1 MSKENWSLQKGS
13 KMAGRV
19 VVTGLGA
26 VCAIGKNKD
35 EYWKNLIQ
43 GKCGIDKIDLFD
55 TKEHR
60 TQTGAQ
66 IKDFHPEKYIF
77 SKKLRR
83 MSRTDRMGVIAAQ
96 EAIRDSGLELGMENK
111 ERIGVLLGAGAG
123 GMFEAEEYHRT
134 LLSKGRKKAK
144 PSLLIS
150 HPPCVTTDYIAEEF
164 GLRGPRSTIV
174 TACSSSA
181 TAIGYAADLI
191 KDGKANII
199 ITGGSD
205 ALCQLTYSG
214 FNSMRVVDKDRCR
227 PFDKNRTGLSLGE
240 SAGILTLEELEHAED
255 RNAKIYCEFLGY
267 GLSGDAYHMTAPHP
281 KAKGAIQA
289 IREAL
294 KDAGIKSEEV
304 DHINAH
310 GTATPFNDE
319 TETLAIKKVFEE
331 KAYQIPVSSTKS
343 MVGHCLGAA
352 GGIEAVAT
360 ALAIRNSM
368 VPPTANYETRDP
380 QCDLD
385 YVPGKARK
393 KQIRVV
399 LSNSFAFGGN
409 NTVLVFGKCKE

>member
-1 MSKENWSLQKGS
+1 
-13 KMAGRV
+13 MAKRV

-35 EYWKNLIQ
+35 EYWKSLLD

-66 IKDFHPEKYIF
+66 VKDFHPEKYIS
-77 SKKLRR
+77 SKKLKR
-83 MSRTDRMGVIAAQ
+83 MSRTDRLGIIAAQ
-96 EAIRDSGLELGMENK
+96 EAIRDSGLDLEKENK
-111 ERIGVLLGAGAG
+111 EKIGVLLGAGAG
-123 GMFEAEEYHRT
+123 GMFEAEEYHRA
-134 LLSKGRKKAK
+134 LLIKSRSKAK

-150 HPPCVTTDYIAEEF
+150 HPPCVTTDYIAKEF

-181 TAIGYAADLI
+181 TSIGYAADLI
-191 KDGKANII
+191 RNGKADIMV
-199 ITGGSD
+199 TGGSD

-240 SAGILTLEELEHAED
+240 SAGILILEELEYAKN
-255 RNAKIYCEFLGY
+255 RGAKIYCEFLGY
-267 GLSGDAYHMTAPHP
+267 GLSGDAYHMTRPHQE
-281 KAKGAIQA
+281 ARGAIQA
-289 IREAL
+289 LREAL
-294 KDAGIKSEEV
+294 RDVGIKPEEV
-304 DHINAH
+304 DYINAH

-319 TETLAIKKVFEE
+319 TETLAIKEVFGER
-331 KAYQIPVSSTKS
+331 AYKIPVSSTKS

-360 ALAIRNSM
+360 ALAITNNM
-368 VPPTANYETRDP
+368 IPPTANYEIRDP

-385 YVPGKARK
+385 YVPDKARK
-393 KQIRVV
+393 KEIGVAF
-399 LSNSFAFGGN
+399 SNSFAFGGN
-409 NTVLVFGKCKE
+409 NTVLALGKYKE

>member
-1 MSKENWSLQKGS
+1 
-13 KMAGRV
+13 MARRV
-19 VVTGLGA
+19 VVSGLGA
-26 VCAIGKNKD
+26 VCAIGKNKE
-35 EYWKNLIQ
+35 EYWKNLIE
-43 GKCGIDKIDLFD
+43 GKCGISKIDLFD

-66 IKDFHPEKYIF
+66 VKDFHPEKYIP
-77 SKKLRR
+77 SKKLKR
-83 MSRTDRMGVIAAQ
+83 MSRTDRLGIIAAQ
-96 EAIRDSGLELGMENK
+96 EAIGDSEIDLEKEDR

-123 GMFEAEEYHRT
+123 GMFEAEEYHRA
-134 LLSKGRKKAK
+134 LLTKGRRKPR

-150 HPPCVTTDYIAEEF
+150 HPPCVTTDYIAKEF

-181 TAIGYAADLI
+181 TSIGHAADLI
-191 KDGKANII
+191 KDEKALVM

-214 FNSMRVVDKDRCR
+214 FNSMRVVDKNICR

-240 SAGILTLEELEHAED
+240 SAGILVLEELEHAKNRGAE
-255 RNAKIYCEFLGY
+255 IYCEFLGY
-267 GLSGDAYHMTAPHP
+267 ALSGDAHHMTAPHP
-281 KAKGAIQA
+281 EARGAIQA

-294 KDAGIKSEEV
+294 KDAKIKPKDV
-304 DHINAH
+304 DYINAH

-319 TETLAIKKVFEE
+319 IETLAIKEVFEE
-331 KAYQIPVSSTKS
+331 RAYQIPVSSTKS

-352 GGIEAVAT
+352 GAIEAVAT
-360 ALAIRNSM
+360 ALAIKNNM
-368 VPPTANYETRDP
+368 TPPTANYETKDP

-393 KQIRVV
+393 KEIKVA

-409 NTVLVFGKCKE
+409 NTVLVFGKYEN

>member
-1 MSKENWSLQKGS
+1 MK
-13 KMAGRV
+13 RV

-35 EYWKNLIQ
+35 EYWKNLIR
-43 GKCGIDKIDLFD
+43 GKCGIGKIDLFD

-66 IKDFHPEKYIF
+66 VKDFHPEKYIPA
-77 SKKLRR
+77 KKLRR
-83 MSRTDRMGVIAAQ
+83 MSRTDKLATIAAQ
-96 EAIRDSGLELGMENK
+96 EALRNSGLDLEQENK
-111 ERIGVLLGAGAG
+111 ERVGVLLGAGAG
-123 GMFEAEEYHRT
+123 GMFEAEEYHRA
-134 LLSKGRKKAK
+134 LLTKGQRRPR

-181 TAIGYAADLI
+181 TSIGYAADLI
-191 KDGKANII
+191 RDGRALAM

-214 FNSMRVVDKDRCR
+214 FNSMRVVDKDKCR

-240 SAGILTLEELEHAED
+240 SAGILILEEMEHAKN
-255 RNAKIYCEFLGY
+255 RGAKIYCEFLGY

-281 KAKGAIQA
+281 KGRGAIQA

-294 KDAGIKSEEV
+294 SDAGIEPGEV
-304 DHINAH
+304 DYINAH

-319 TETLAIKKVFEE
+319 TETLAIKEVFG
-331 KAYQIPVSSTKS
+331 KRAYQIPVSSTKS

-352 GGIEAVAT
+352 GGIEAVAV
-360 ALAIRNSM
+360 ALTIKDNII
-368 VPPTANYETRDP
+368 PPTASYKTKDS
-380 QCDLD
+380 QCDLN
-385 YVPGKARK
+385 YVPDKARK
-393 KQIRVV
+393 QEINVA

-409 NTVLVFGKCKE
+409 NTVLAFGKYVSS

>member
-1 MSKENWSLQKGS
+1 VAKK
-13 KMAGRV
+13 V

-26 VCAIGKNKD
+26 ICAIGKNKD

-43 GKCGIDKIDLFD
+43 GKCGIGKIDLFN

-66 IKDFHPEKYIF
+66 IKDFHPEKYIS

-83 MSRTDRMGVIAAQ
+83 MSRTDRLGVIAAQ
-96 EAIRDSGLELGMENK
+96 EALRNSGLDLKK
-111 ERIGVLLGAGAG
+111 ESKEKIGVLLGAGAG
-123 GMFEAEEYHRT
+123 GMFEAEEYHRI
-134 LLSKGRKKAK
+134 LLTKGQRKAK

-150 HPPCVTTDYIAEEF
+150 HPPCVTTDYIAKEF

-181 TAIGYAADLI
+181 TSVGYAADLI
-191 KDGKANII
+191 KDEKAIVM

-240 SAGILTLEELEHAED
+240 AAGILVLEELEHALV
-255 RNAKIYCEFLGY
+255 RKAKIYCEFLGY
-267 GLSGDAYHMTAPHP
+267 GLSGDAYHMTTPHP

-294 KDAGIKSEEV
+294 RDARIKPEEV
-304 DHINAH
+304 DYINAH

-319 TETLAIKKVFEE
+319 TETLAIKEVFGER
-331 KAYQIPVSSTKS
+331 AYRIPVSSTKS

-360 ALAIRNSM
+360 ALAIKNNM
-368 VPPTANYETRDP
+368 IPPTANYETKDP

-393 KQIRVV
+393 KEIRVV
-399 LSNSFAFGGN
+399 LSNSFAFAGN
-409 NTVLVFGKCKE
+409 NTVLAFGKYVENRKVE

>member
-1 MSKENWSLQKGS
+1 
-13 KMAGRV
+13 MARRV

-35 EYWKNLIQ
+35 EYWKNLIR
-43 GKCGIDKIDLFD
+43 GKCGIGKIDLFD

-66 IKDFHPEKYIF
+66 VKDFHPEKYIPA
-77 SKKLRR
+77 KKLKR
-83 MSRTDRMGVIAAQ
+83 MSRTDKLATIAAQ
-96 EAIRDSGLELGMENK
+96 EALRDSGLDLEKENK
-111 ERIGVLLGAGAG
+111 ERAGVLLGAGAG
-123 GMFEAEEYHRT
+123 GMFEAEEYHRA
-134 LLSKGRKKAK
+134 LLTKGQRR
-144 PSLLIS
+144 PRSSLLIS

-181 TAIGYAADLI
+181 TSIGYAADLI
-191 KDGKANII
+191 RDGRALAM

-214 FNSMRVVDKDRCR
+214 FNSMRVVDKDKCR

-240 SAGILTLEELEHAED
+240 SAGILILEEMEHAKD
-255 RNAKIYCEFLGY
+255 RGAKIYCEFLGY

-281 KAKGAIQA
+281 KGRGAIQA

-294 KDAGIKSEEV
+294 RDAEIEPGEV
-304 DHINAH
+304 DYINAH

-319 TETLAIKKVFEE
+319 TETLAIKEVFG
-331 KAYQIPVSSTKS
+331 KRAYQIPVSSTKS

-352 GGIEAVAT
+352 GGIEAVAV
-360 ALAIRNSM
+360 ALTIKDNII
-368 VPPTANYETRDP
+368 PPTASYKTKDP
-380 QCDLD
+380 QCDLN
-385 YVPGKARK
+385 YVPDKARK
-393 KQIRVV
+393 QEIKVA

-409 NTVLVFGKCKE
+409 NTVLAFGKYVASEQ

>member
-1 MSKENWSLQKGS
+1 MTK
-13 KMAGRV
+13 RV

-26 VCAIGKNKD
+26 VCAIGKNKE
-35 EYWKNLIQ
+35 EYWKNLIE
-43 GKCGIDKIDLFD
+43 GKCGISKIDLFD

-66 IKDFHPEKYIF
+66 VKDFHPEKYIP
-77 SKKLRR
+77 SKKLKR
-83 MSRTDRMGVIAAQ
+83 MSRTDKLATIAAQ
-96 EAIRDSGLELGMENK
+96 EAIKDSGLDLEK
-111 ERIGVLLGAGAG
+111 EGKKRIGVLLGAGAG

-134 LLSKGRKKAK
+134 LLTKGPRRAR

-150 HPPCVTTDYIAEEF
+150 HPPCVTTDYIAKEF
-164 GLRGPRSTIV
+164 SLKGPRSTIV

-181 TAIGYAADLI
+181 TSIGYAADLI
-191 KDGKANII
+191 RDGKVLVMV
-199 ITGGSD
+199 TGGSD

-240 SAGILTLEELEHAED
+240 SAGILILEELEHAKN
-255 RNAKIYCEFLGY
+255 RSAKIYCEFLGY

-281 KAKGAIQA
+281 KGKGAIQA
-289 IREAL
+289 IREAM
-294 KDAGIKSEEV
+294 KDAGIKPEEV
-304 DHINAH
+304 DYINAH

-319 TETLAIKKVFEE
+319 TETLAIKEVFG
-331 KAYQIPVSSTKS
+331 KRAYKIPVSSTKS

-352 GGIEAVAT
+352 GGIEAVAVS
-360 ALAIRNSM
+360 LAIKNSM
-368 VPPTANYETRDP
+368 IPPTANYETKDP

-393 KQIRVV
+393 KEIRVT
-399 LSNSFAFGGN
+399 LSNSFAFAGN
-409 NTVLVFGKCKE
+409 NTVLVFERYVESRRVK

>member
-1 MSKENWSLQKGS
+1 MN
-13 KMAGRV
+13 RV
-19 VVTGLGA
+19 VITGLGA
-26 VCAIGKNKD
+26 VCAIGKNKE
-35 EYWKNLIQ
+35 EYWKNLIE
-43 GKCGIDKIDLFD
+43 GKCGINKIALFD

-66 IKDFHPEKYIF
+66 VKNFHPEKYIS
-77 SKKLRR
+77 SKKLKR
-83 MSRTDRMGVIAAQ
+83 MSRTDRMGIIAAQ
-96 EAIRDSGLELGMENK
+96 EAIGDSEIDLEK
-111 ERIGVLLGAGAG
+111 ESKEKIGVLLGAGAG
-123 GMFEAEEYHRT
+123 GMFEAEEYHRA
-134 LLSKGRKKAK
+134 LLTKEPKKAR

-150 HPPCVTTDYIAEEF
+150 HPPCVTTDYIAKEF

-181 TAIGYAADLI
+181 TSIGYAADLV
-191 KDGKANII
+191 KDGKATIM

-240 SAGILTLEELEHAED
+240 SAGILILEELEHAKN
-255 RNAKIYCEFLGY
+255 RGAKIYCEFLGY
-267 GLSGDAYHMTAPHP
+267 GLSGDAYHMTTPHP
-281 KAKGAIQA
+281 KGKGAIRA

-294 KDAGIKSEEV
+294 RDAGVKPEDV
-304 DHINAH
+304 NYINAH

-319 TETLAIKKVFEE
+319 TETRAIKEVFKER
-331 KAYQIPVSSTKS
+331 AYQIPVSSTKS

-352 GGIEAVAT
+352 GGIEAVAVS
-360 ALAIRNSM
+360 LAIRNNM
-368 VPPTANYETRDP
+368 IPPTTNYETNDP

-393 KQIRVV
+393 KEINIA

-409 NTVLVFGKCKE
+409 NTVLVFGKYEN

>member
-1 MSKENWSLQKGS
+1 MN
-13 KMAGRV
+13 RV
-19 VVTGLGA
+19 VITGLGA
-26 VCAIGKNKD
+26 VCAIGKNKE
-35 EYWKNLIQ
+35 EYWKNLIE
-43 GKCGIDKIDLFD
+43 GKCGIDRIDLFD

-66 IKDFHPEKYIF
+66 VKDFHPEKYIS
-77 SKKLRR
+77 SKKLKR
-83 MSRTDRMGVIAAQ
+83 MSRTDRLGIIAAQ
-96 EAIRDSGLELGMENK
+96 EAIRDSGLNWKKENR

-123 GMFEAEEYHRT
+123 GMFEAEEYHRV
-134 LLSKGRKKAK
+134 LLTKGPNKTR
-144 PSLLIS
+144 PTLLIS
-150 HPPCVTTDYIAEEF
+150 HPPCVTTDYIAKEF

-181 TAIGYAADLI
+181 TSIGYAADLV
-191 KDGKANII
+191 KDGRADIMV
-199 ITGGSD
+199 TGGSD

-240 SAGILTLEELEHAED
+240 SAGILILEELEHAKN
-255 RNAKIYCEFLGY
+255 RGAKIYCEFLGY
-267 GLSGDAYHMTAPHP
+267 GLSGDAYHMTTPHP
-281 KAKGAIQA
+281 KGKGAIQA

-294 KDAGIKSEEV
+294 RDAGVKPEDV
-304 DHINAH
+304 GYINAH

-319 TETLAIKKVFEE
+319 TETRAIKEVFKER
-331 KAYQIPVSSTKS
+331 AYQIPVSSTKS

-352 GGIEAVAT
+352 GGIEAVAVS
-360 ALAIRNSM
+360 LAIRNNM
-368 VPPTANYETRDP
+368 IPPTTNYETNDP

-393 KQIRVV
+393 KEINIA

-409 NTVLVFGKCKE
+409 NTVLVFGKYVSSEQ

>member
-1 MSKENWSLQKGS
+1 MN
-13 KMAGRV
+13 RV
-19 VVTGLGA
+19 VITGLGA
-26 VCAIGKNKD
+26 VCAIGKNKE
-35 EYWKNLIQ
+35 EYWKNLIE
-43 GKCGIDKIDLFD
+43 GKCGINKIALFD

-66 IKDFHPEKYIF
+66 VKDFHPEKYIS
-77 SKKLRR
+77 SKKLKR
-83 MSRTDRMGVIAAQ
+83 MSRTDRMGIIAAQ
-96 EAIRDSGLELGMENK
+96 EAIGDSEIDLEK
-111 ERIGVLLGAGAG
+111 ESKEKIGVLLGAGAG
-123 GMFEAEEYHRT
+123 GMFEAEEYHRA
-134 LLSKGRKKAK
+134 LLTKEPKKAR

-150 HPPCVTTDYIAEEF
+150 HPPCVTTDYIAKEF

-181 TAIGYAADLI
+181 TSIGYAADLV
-191 KDGKANII
+191 KDGKATIM

-240 SAGILTLEELEHAED
+240 SAGILILEELEHAKN
-255 RNAKIYCEFLGY
+255 RGAKIYCEFLGY
-267 GLSGDAYHMTAPHP
+267 GLSGDAYHMTTPHP
-281 KAKGAIQA
+281 KGKGAIRA

-294 KDAGIKSEEV
+294 RDAGVKPEDV
-304 DHINAH
+304 NYINAH

-319 TETLAIKKVFEE
+319 TETRAIKEVFKER
-331 KAYQIPVSSTKS
+331 AYQIPVSSTKS

-352 GGIEAVAT
+352 GGIEAVAVS
-360 ALAIRNSM
+360 LAIRNDM
-368 VPPTANYETRDP
+368 IPPTANYENKDP

-385 YVPGKARK
+385 YVPNKARRK
-393 KQIRVV
+393 EIRVA

-409 NTVLVFGKCKE
+409 NTVLVFGKYEK

>member
-1 MSKENWSLQKGS
+1 MSENR
-13 KMAGRV
+13 RV
-19 VVTGLGA
+19 IISGLGA

-35 EYWKNLIQ
+35 EYWKSLLN

-66 IKDFHPEKYIF
+66 VKNFHPEKYI
-77 SKKLRR
+77 SSNKLKR
-83 MSRTDRMGVIAAQ
+83 MSRTDRLGIIAAQ
-96 EAIRDSGLELGMENK
+96 EAIRDSGLDLEKENK
-111 ERIGVLLGAGAG
+111 DKIGVLLGAGAG
-123 GMFEAEEYHRT
+123 GMFEAEEYHRA
-134 LLSKGRKKAK
+134 LLTKGPKKAR

-181 TAIGYAADLI
+181 TSIGYAADLV
-191 KDGKANII
+191 KDGKATIMV
-199 ITGGSD
+199 TGGSY
-205 ALCQLTYSG
+205 ALCHLTYSG
-214 FNSMRVVDKDRCR
+214 FNSMRVVDKEICR

-240 SAGILTLEELEHAED
+240 SAGILILEELEHAKK
-255 RNAKIYCEFLGY
+255 RGAKIYCEFLGY

-281 KAKGAIQA
+281 KARGAIQA

-294 KDAGIKSEEV
+294 RDAGIKPKDV
-304 DHINAH
+304 GYINAH

-319 TETLAIKKVFEE
+319 IETLAIKEVFGER
-331 KAYQIPVSSTKS
+331 AYKIPVSSTKS

-352 GGIEAVAT
+352 GGIEAVAVS
-360 ALAIRNSM
+360 LAIRNSM
-368 VPPTANYETRDP
+368 ILPTANYETKDP

-393 KQIRVV
+393 QEINTA

-409 NTVLVFGKCKE
+409 NTVLAFGKYISSEQ